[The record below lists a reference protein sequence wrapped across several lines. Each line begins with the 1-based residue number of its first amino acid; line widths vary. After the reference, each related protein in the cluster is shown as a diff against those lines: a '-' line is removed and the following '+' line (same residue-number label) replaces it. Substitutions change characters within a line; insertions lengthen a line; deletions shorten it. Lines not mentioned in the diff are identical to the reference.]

1 MKMQHAARVDS
12 SVKGVRLSHGITQ
25 VSLAKSV
32 GVSRQTIISIEQGNY
47 IPSIAVALRI
57 AKTLKVPL
65 ESLFWLRYE

>member
-1 MKMQHAARVDS
+1 MKMQHVALVDS
-12 SVKGVRLSHGITQ
+12 SVKGVRLSRGITQ
-25 VSLAKSV
+25 ASLAKSV